1 MKKKFGIVTIAILA
15 ILSVSLLFVVACK
28 KENEVPLAP
37 TGVSASITY
46 LEDCYSIF
54 DNSFIGTIAV
64 ITISWNEVSNADY
77 YSIYQADNSS
87 GPYEKI
93 TEAYITSKDIVIN
106 NSYEHNIGE
115 EIDYY
120 FKVKAKKYPDVSSPM
135 SDYVYCHY
143 SNIESGNGG
152 GTSSAPSA
160 PTGVSAEVSGS
171 RVCVTWNSVS
181 NASKYRVYRSS
192 SSGGTYSMLDYTT
205 NTYYYDSSP
214 NTDNYYKVTSVNS
227 NGDESEK
234 SSYAYCYYS
243 SGGGGGGGGG
253 SAPSAPTGVSAE
265 VSGSQIKVSWNS
277 VSTATQ
283 YTVYRSTSASGSYT
297 SIGTTSSTY
306 YYDGNP
312 STYNYYKV
320 KAKNSNGESS
330 YSSYAYCYYS
340 SGGGGG
346 GGGSTNYE
354 PCPPSVSASGTAS
367 SITVSWTKAT
377 GTGCGNP
384 TSYKVYKRNPFTSEY
399 EVKTTTSST
408 SYRDTDVH
416 PGINRYAVEAI
427 NDYGSDAGYGYS
439 SSIALSKP
447 TSFKAVKSGQDYI
460 KFTWNKVNQATG
472 YQIFQSSTASG
483 TYYIFDQVEDVS
495 TLTKYFPGTSGTTYY
510 FKIKAIWDTG
520 GYGGYEMSDLS
531 SWTSVTF

>member
-1 MKKKFGIVTIAILA
+1 MKKPILFIVMVV
-15 ILSVSLLFVVACK
+15 SVSLSATLLLMVGCK
-28 KENEVPLAP
+28 KREAP
-37 TGVSASITY
+37 SCPYSASASRSANTIRLTW
-46 LEDCYSIF
+46 
-54 DNSFIGTIAV
+54 NSVENADFYV
-64 ITISWNEVSNADY
+64 ITDGYGSFLDETYGTSYTDY
-77 YSIYQADNSS
+77 YPSEGYNYYRVYSENQYGRSSSYASASCYYQ
-87 GPYEKI
+87 
-93 TEAYITSKDIVIN
+93 
-106 NSYEHNIGE
+106 GE
-115 EIDYY
+115 
-120 FKVKAKKYPDVSSPM
+120 
-135 SDYVYCHY
+135 
-143 SNIESGNGG
+143 GG
-152 GTSSAPSA
+152 GSGGGSGTAPSA

-171 RVCVTWNSVS
+171 KIYITWNSVS
-181 NASKYRVYRSS
+181 NATSYVVYWS
-192 SSGGTYSMLDYTT
+192 TTDNNYTT
-205 NTYYYDSSP
+205 TIGTTSNTYIYDNYP
-214 NTDNYYKVTSVNS
+214 YENNYYKVKAVNEYGESVL
-227 NGDESEK
+227 
-234 SSYAYCYYS
+234 SSSAYCHYS

-297 SIGTTSSTY
+297 NIGTTSSTY

-346 GGGSTNYE
+346 GGSTNYA

-384 TSYKVYKRNPFTSEY
+384 TSYKVYKRNPFTSSY
-399 EVKTTTSST
+399 ELKTTTSST

-427 NDYGSDAGYGYS
+427 NNYGSDEGYGYS
-439 SSIALSKP
+439 SSITLPKP
-447 TSFKAVKSGQDYI
+447 SSFTAQKSGSDYV
-460 KFTWNKVNQATG
+460 KFTWSKVSQATG
-472 YQIFQSSTASG
+472 YQIFISTSASG
-483 TYYIFDQVEDVS
+483 NYTILDQIDDVNTTTHTRYY
-495 TLTKYFPGTSGTTYY
+495 PGESGRTYY
-510 FKIKAIWDTG
+510 FKMRAVWIVSGT
-520 GYGGYEMSDLS
+520 YEYSDM
-531 SWTSVTF
+531 TTYKSVTF